1 MEATSQQQGWV
12 LLVVLL
18 MLLLVAL
25 PLSLLQQEWLFL
37 TLQQSRHIEAVQ
49 AKLQQKTLTQVV
61 AELKEGGTH
70 E

>member
-1 MEATSQQQGWV
+1 MVIKQQQGWV

-37 TLQQSRHIEAVQ
+37 TLQQSRKVEAVQ
-49 AKLQQKTLTQVV
+49 TQLQQQTLTQVV
-61 AELKEGGTH
+61 AELKGGGRGG
-70 E
+70 

>member
-1 MEATSQQQGWV
+1 MVTNQQQGWV

-37 TLQQSRHIEAVQ
+37 TLQQSRNVDAMQ
-49 AKLQQKTLTQVV
+49 AQLQQKTLTQVV
-61 AELKEGGTH
+61 AALKEGGTDD
-70 E
+70 